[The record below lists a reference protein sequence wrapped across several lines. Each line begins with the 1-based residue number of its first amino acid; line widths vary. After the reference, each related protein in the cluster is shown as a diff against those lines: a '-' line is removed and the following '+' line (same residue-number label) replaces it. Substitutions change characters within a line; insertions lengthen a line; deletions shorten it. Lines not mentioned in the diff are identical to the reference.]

1 MAWVMSVRARE
12 ILDSRGNPT
21 LEVDVSLDDGAR
33 GRASVPS
40 GASTGSREA
49 VELRDGD
56 AKRFRGLGVTK
67 AVRNVN
73 ETISPAFHMF
83 DAITQEDVDR
93 RLCELDGTKNKGQL
107 GANAILGVSMAVAQ
121 ASSASAGIPLYRYL
135 GGFNAHLLPVPLFNV
150 LNGGA
155 HADNSMD
162 FQEFMIAPVAAPSF
176 REALRMGVET
186 YHALRSLL
194 KEQSYSTAV
203 GDEGGFAPNLKS
215 HEQALDLL
223 LTAIEKAGLR
233 PGNDVLLALDCAA
246 SELFKD
252 GSYVFKKSGGS
263 KKSTDDM
270 IRLFA
275 NWLDNYPIWSIEDP
289 LAEDDWKG
297 WQAITRELGSRA
309 QLVGDDVFVT
319 NPEII
324 RRGVADGVGNAVL
337 IKLNQI
343 GTVTETLTAIN
354 EAQEAHYATI
364 ISHRSGETP
373 DVFMADLAVA
383 TGAGQIKAGAPCR
396 GERLAKYNQL
406 LRIEDELGNRARY
419 AGTHLLRNLQDKAR
433 GK

>member
-12 ILDSRGNPT
+12 VLDSRGNPT

-40 GASTGSREA
+40 GASTGAREA

-56 AKRFRGLGVTK
+56 PERFRGLGVTK
-67 AVRNVN
+67 AMRNVN

-93 RLCELDGTKNKGQL
+93 RLCELDGTKNKSRL

-155 HADNSMD
+155 HADNSID

-176 REALRMGVET
+176 REALRMGVEV
-186 YHALRSLL
+186 YHSLKALL
-194 KEQSYSTAV
+194 KEQGHSTAV

-223 LTAIEKAGLR
+223 LAAIEKIGLR
-233 PGNDVLLALDCAA
+233 PGEDVLLALDCAA
-246 SELFKD
+246 SELYKD
-252 GSYVFKKSGGS
+252 GAYVFKKSGGAR
-263 KKSTDDM
+263 KTTDEM
-270 IRLFA
+270 IRLYA
-275 NWLDNYPIWSIEDP
+275 NWLDNYPLWSIEDP
-289 LAEDDWKG
+289 LAEDDWSG
-297 WQAITRELGSRA
+297 WQALTKELGSRA

-319 NPEII
+319 NPAII
-324 RRGVADGVGNAVL
+324 RRGIAEGVGNAVL
-337 IKLNQI
+337 VKLNQI

-354 EAQEAHYATI
+354 DAQEGEYATI

-406 LRIEDELGNRARY
+406 LRIEDELGSRARY
-419 AGTHLLRNLQDKAR
+419 AGPNILRQRRESK
-433 GK
+433 G

>member
-12 ILDSRGNPT
+12 VLDSRGNPT

-40 GASTGSREA
+40 GASTGAREA

-56 AKRFRGLGVTK
+56 PERFRGLGVTK
-67 AVRNVN
+67 ALRNVN

-93 RLCELDGTKNKGQL
+93 RLCELDGTKNKSRL

-155 HADNSMD
+155 HADNSID

-176 REALRMGVET
+176 REALRMGVEV
-186 YHALRSLL
+186 YHSLKALL
-194 KEQSYSTAV
+194 KVGGHSTAV

-223 LTAIEKAGLR
+223 LAAIEKIGLR
-233 PGNDVLLALDCAA
+233 PGEDVLLALDCAA
-246 SELFKD
+246 SELYKD
-252 GSYVFKKSGGS
+252 GAYVFKKSGGAR
-263 KKSTDDM
+263 KTTDEM
-270 IRLFA
+270 IRLYA
-275 NWLDNYPIWSIEDP
+275 KWLDNYPLWSIEDP
-289 LAEDDWKG
+289 LAEDDWSG
-297 WQAITRELGSRA
+297 WQAITKELGGRA

-319 NPEII
+319 NPAII
-324 RRGVADGVGNAVL
+324 RRGIAEGVGNAVL
-337 IKLNQI
+337 VKLNQI
-343 GTVTETLTAIN
+343 GTVTETLTAVN
-354 EAQEAHYATI
+354 DAQEGEYATI

-406 LRIEDELGNRARY
+406 LRIEDELGSRARY
-419 AGTHLLRNLQDKAR
+419 AGPNILRQRRESKS
-433 GK
+433 

>member
-223 LTAIEKAGLR
+223 LAAIEKAGLR

-252 GSYVFKKSGGS
+252 GSYVFKKSGGG

-275 NWLDNYPIWSIEDP
+275 SWLDNYPIWSIEDP
-289 LAEDDWKG
+289 LAEDDWTG
-297 WQAITRELGSRA
+297 WQAITRELGGRA

-319 NPEII
+319 NPDII
-324 RRGVADGVGNAVL
+324 RRGVTDGVGNAVL

-343 GTVTETLTAIN
+343 GTVTETLSAIN
-354 EAQEAHYATI
+354 EAQESHYATI

-396 GERLAKYNQL
+396 GERAAKYNQL

-419 AGTHLLRNLQDKAR
+419 AGGPLLRKLQDRAG

>member
-12 ILDSRGNPT
+12 VLDSRGNPT

-40 GASTGSREA
+40 GASTGAREA

-56 AKRFRGLGVTK
+56 PERFRGLGVTK
-67 AVRNVN
+67 AMRNVN

-93 RLCELDGTKNKGQL
+93 RLCELDGTKNKSRL

-155 HADNSMD
+155 HADNSID

-176 REALRMGVET
+176 REALRMGVEV
-186 YHALRSLL
+186 YHSLKALL
-194 KEQSYSTAV
+194 KEQGHSTAV

-223 LTAIEKAGLR
+223 LAAIEKIGLR
-233 PGNDVLLALDCAA
+233 PGEDVLLALDCAA
-246 SELFKD
+246 SELYK
-252 GSYVFKKSGGS
+252 GGAYVFKKSGGAR
-263 KKSTDDM
+263 KTTDEM
-270 IRLFA
+270 IRLYA
-275 NWLDNYPIWSIEDP
+275 NWLDNYPLWSIEDP
-289 LAEDDWKG
+289 LAEDDWSG
-297 WQAITRELGSRA
+297 WQALTKELGGRA

-319 NPEII
+319 NPAII
-324 RRGVADGVGNAVL
+324 RRGIAEGVANAVL
-337 IKLNQI
+337 VKLNQI

-354 EAQEAHYATI
+354 DAQEGEYATI

-406 LRIEDELGNRARY
+406 LRIEDELGSRARY
-419 AGTHLLRNLQDKAR
+419 AGPNILRQRRESKS
-433 GK
+433 